1 MQQRLNA
8 EPGDWAGCNYKTSTG
23 AYISK
28 TLGALAERVNAG
40 KTGGPPRESCS
51 YVYHAVAGNGSTE
64 IELSKGGTETVQ
76 WQQGD
81 TFAVPAWSRVTHHA
95 SSDGDAYLFV
105 LSDRPALD
113 QLGMYVCGEK
123 AQSTR

>member
-1 MQQRLNA
+1 MQKRLNA
-8 EPGDWAGCNYKTSTG
+8 EPGDWARCHYKTSTG

-28 TLGALAERVNAG
+28 TLGAHAERVKSG
-40 KTGGPPRESCS
+40 KTGSTPRESCS

-64 IELSKGGTETVQ
+64 IEPSRGGTETVQ

-81 TFAVPAWSRVTHHA
+81 TFAVPAWSWVTHHA

-113 QLGMYVCGEK
+113 QLGMYVCESK
-123 AQSTR
+123 A